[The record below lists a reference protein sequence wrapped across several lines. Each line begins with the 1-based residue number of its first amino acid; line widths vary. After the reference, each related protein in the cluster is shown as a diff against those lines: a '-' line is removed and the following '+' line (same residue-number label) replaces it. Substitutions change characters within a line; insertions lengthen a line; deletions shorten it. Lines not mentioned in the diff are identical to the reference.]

1 MARLTCFRLLTHA
14 VRLAVS
20 LARPSAGSKSA
31 ARMAM
36 MAMTNSNSMS
46 VKPRFAFISTGHR
59 SPRSS
64 CQVPFPAP
72 KSERLRLVT
81 GNGLAGFSLFLHV
94 HAIFAG
100 VFPLVTNLLH
110 HLDIIADIWMARI
123 GLDP

>member
-1 MARLTCFRLLTHA
+1 MARFTCLRLLTHA
-14 VRLAVS
+14 DRLAVS
-20 LARPSAGSKSA
+20 LARLKTGNNSA

-36 MAMTNSNSMS
+36 MAMTTKSSIS
-46 VKPRFAFISTGHR
+46 VKARFEFISTGLR
-59 SPRSS
+59 SPRNS

-81 GNGLAGFSLFLHV
+81 GHGLAGFSLFLHV

-123 GLDP
+123 RLDP